1 MMLDVNK
8 VSYTYGERKIGVWA
22 IDNIY
27 ASFEPGHFYG
37 IIGPN
42 GCGKSTLL
50 DLLCGHKFP
59 DRGSVSYGGRLLSAY
74 GKKTLARNIALV
86 PQALPLNF
94 PYTAR
99 EVVTMGR
106 YPHLRRF
113 AAPTADDRDCVAA
126 VIDQCEAQLLAP
138 RYMTAL
144 SGGEK
149 QRVVFARALA
159 QDTPV
164 LLLDEP
170 CANLD
175 VCYAL
180 LLLDIA
186 AQKVKEEKRTVVA
199 VMHDINLA
207 ARYCDQLIFM
217 KDGRIQAAGATAKVL
232 DEGIL
237 KDIFGVE
244 AKLVVEPAIG
254 APQVVFLR

>member
-1 MMLDVNK
+1 MLTAERISYRYGDKKNGSFAVADVS
-8 VSYTYGERKIGVWA
+8 V
-22 IDNIY
+22 
-27 ASFEPGHFYG
+27 SFEPGRFYG

-50 DLLCGHKFP
+50 DLLCAHKQA
-59 DRGSVSYGGRLLSAY
+59 DVGTLSYNGRTLTSY
-74 GKKTLARNIALV
+74 SKKRLARQIALV
-86 PQALPLNF
+86 PQSVSLNF

-106 YPHLRRF
+106 YPHLGRF
-113 AAPTADDRDCVAA
+113 AAPTAADMDFVDHVLETCR
-126 VIDQCEAQLLAP
+126 AQELAS
-138 RYMTAL
+138 RYMTEL

-159 QDTPV
+159 QDTPMM
-164 LLLDEP
+164 LLDEP

-175 VCYAL
+175 VRYAL

-186 AQKVKEEKRTVVA
+186 AKRVQQKGRMVVA

-207 ARYCDQLIFM
+207 ARYCDHLIFM
-217 KDGRIQAAGATAKVL
+217 ESGRIRAAGPTRTVL
-232 DEGIL
+232 DRDIL
-237 KDIFGVE
+237 TDIFGVD
-244 AKLVVEPAIG
+244 AKLTMESAID

>member
-1 MMLDVNK
+1 MMLDVNG
-8 VSYTYGERKIGVWA
+8 VSYSYGDRKTGVWA
-22 IDNIY
+22 VENVF

-50 DLLCGHKFP
+50 DLLCGHKSP
-59 DRGSVSYGGRLLSAY
+59 DRGAVSYKGRLLPAY
-74 GKKTLARNIALV
+74 GKKALARNIALV
-86 PQALPLNF
+86 PQALSLNF

-106 YPHLRRF
+106 YPYLGRF
-113 AAPTADDRDCVAA
+113 AAPTADDMNCVAA
-126 VIDQCEAQLLAP
+126 VIDQCEAQSLAP
-138 RYMTAL
+138 RYMTEL

-159 QDTPV
+159 QDTPI

-175 VCYAL
+175 VRYAL

-186 AQKVKEEKRTVVA
+186 AQKVREEKQTVVA
-199 VMHDINLA
+199 VMHNINLA

-217 KDGRIQAAGATAKVL
+217 KDGRIQVAGETARVL
-232 DEGIL
+232 DEDIL
-237 KDIFGVE
+237 KNIFGVE

>member
-1 MMLDVNK
+1 MLDADRISYSYGDKKDGPFAVAD
-8 VSYTYGERKIGVWA
+8 VSV
-22 IDNIY
+22 
-27 ASFEPGHFYG
+27 SFAPGCFYG

-50 DLLCGHKFP
+50 DLLCAHKKP
-59 DRGSVSYGGRLLSAY
+59 SAGTLSYDSRPLDSY
-74 GKKTLARNIALV
+74 SKKRLARQIALV
-86 PQALPLNF
+86 PQSLSLNF

-106 YPHLRRF
+106 YPHLGRF
-113 AAPTADDRDCVAA
+113 AAPTAAEMALVDRVLDTCRARA
-126 VIDQCEAQLLAP
+126 LAP
-138 RYMTAL
+138 RYMTEL

-175 VCYAL
+175 VRYAL

-186 AQKVKEEKRTVVA
+186 ADRVRQKGRTVVA

-207 ARYCDQLIFM
+207 ARYCDHLVFM
-217 KDGRIQAAGATAKVL
+217 QSGRIRAAGPTRAVL
-232 DEGIL
+232 DREIL
-237 KDIFGVE
+237 KDIFGVD
-244 AKLVVEPAIG
+244 AKLTVEPAID

>member
-1 MMLDVNK
+1 MLEARE
-8 VSYTYGERKIGVWA
+8 VSYR
-22 IDNIY
+22 Y
-27 ASFEPGHFYG
+27 AGKNGGPFALRDVSAAFAPGRFYG

-50 DLLCGHKFP
+50 DLLCGHKRP
-59 DRGSVSYGGRLLSAY
+59 DEGGVSYRGRPLDAY
-74 GKKTLARNIALV
+74 GKKHLAQNIALV
-86 PQALPLNF
+86 PQSLFMNF
-94 PYTAR
+94 SYTAR

-106 YPHLRRF
+106 YPHLGRF
-113 AAPTADDRDCVAA
+113 AAPGAADTARVEA
-126 VIDQCEAQLLAP
+126 VLEQCKAGSLGP
-138 RYMTAL
+138 RYMTEL

-175 VCYAL
+175 IRFAL
-180 LLLDIA
+180 RLLDIA
-186 AQKVKEEKRTVVA
+186 AKRVIRENRTVVA

-207 ARYCDQLIFM
+207 ARYCDHMVFM
-217 KDGRIQAAGATAKVL
+217 NAGRIEAAGPTGDVL
-232 DEGIL
+232 ETGIL
-237 KDIFGVE
+237 KDIFGVD
-244 AKLVVEPAIG
+244 AKLVFEPAID

>member
-1 MMLDVNK
+1 MLEVNG
-8 VSYTYGERKIGVWA
+8 VSYTYGDRKAGIWVLE
-22 IDNIY
+22 NIF
-27 ASFEPGHFYG
+27 ASFKPGHFYG

-50 DLLCGHKFP
+50 DLLCGHKSP
-59 DRGSVSYGGRLLSAY
+59 DRGSVSFEGRLLSAY
-74 GKKTLARNIALV
+74 GKKVLARNIALV
-86 PQALPLNF
+86 PQSLSLNF

-106 YPHLRRF
+106 YPHLGRF
-113 AAPTADDRDCVAA
+113 AAPTAEDINCVAS
-126 VIDQCEAQLLAP
+126 VFDQCNAQSLAP
-138 RYMTAL
+138 RYMTEL

-175 VCYAL
+175 VRYAL

-186 AQKVKEEKRTVVA
+186 AEKVREEKRTVVA

-217 KDGRIQAAGATAKVL
+217 KAGRIQAAGATGKVL
-232 DEGIL
+232 DEDIL
-237 KDIFGVE
+237 KSIFGVK

>member
-1 MMLDVNK
+1 MIRAVD
-8 VSYTYGERKIGVWA
+8 VSYTYGDKKANPPAVE
-22 IDNIY
+22 NITI
-27 ASFEPGHFYG
+27 SFEPGRFYG

-50 DLLCGHKFP
+50 DLLCGHSEP
-59 DRGSVSYGGRLLSAY
+59 DHGSVSCNGRALSDW
-74 GKKTLARNIALV
+74 GKKALARNIALV
-86 PQALPLNF
+86 PQSVFLNF

-113 AAPTADDRDCVAA
+113 AAPGAEDMEIVDTVLARCGAKNLAD
-126 VIDQCEAQLLAP
+126 
-138 RYMTAL
+138 RYMTEL

-149 QRVVFARALA
+149 QRVVFARTLA
-159 QDTPV
+159 QNTPV

-180 LLLDIA
+180 LLMDIA
-186 AQKVKEEKRTVVA
+186 AERVIRENRTVVA

-207 ARYCDQLIFM
+207 ARYCDHLVFM
-217 KDGRIQAAGATAKVL
+217 KSSTIRAAGPTTEVL
-232 DEGIL
+232 DRSVLQE
-237 KDIFGVE
+237 IFGVD
-244 AKLVVEPAIG
+244 AKLSMEPAIG
-254 APQVVFLR
+254 ARQVVFLR

>member
-1 MMLDVNK
+1 MLKTDHI
-8 VSYTYGERKIGVWA
+8 SYRYDTAKNG
-22 IDNIY
+22 
-27 ASFEPGHFYG
+27 ASAVKDLSLEVVPGQFYC

-50 DLLCGHKFP
+50 DLLCGHKRP
-59 DRGSVSYGGRLLSAY
+59 DAGTVSYKDRLLSAY
-74 GKKTLARNIALV
+74 RRKHLAREIALV
-86 PQALPLNF
+86 PQSLSLNF

-106 YPHLRRF
+106 YPHLGRF
-113 AAPTADDRDCVAA
+113 ATPTAADMEQVDLVLEKCR
-126 VIDQCEAQLLAP
+126 AQDLAG
-138 RYMTAL
+138 RYMTEL

-149 QRVVFARALA
+149 QRVVFARAMA
-159 QDTPV
+159 QDTPL

-180 LLLDIA
+180 LLLDLA
-186 AQKVKEEKRTVVA
+186 AQQVKLENRTVVA

-207 ARYCDQLIFM
+207 ARYADRLVFM
-217 KDGRIQAAGATAKVL
+217 KAGRIVATGPTREIL
-232 DEGIL
+232 DKAIL
-237 KDIFGVE
+237 KEIFGVE
-244 AKLVVEPAIG
+244 AKLAIEPAFD

>member
-1 MMLDVNK
+1 MLSAK
-8 VSYTYGERKIGVWA
+8 EVSYAYGDEKTATPALRNVTV
-22 IDNIY
+22 
-27 ASFEPGHFYG
+27 SFEPGRFYG

-50 DLLCGHKFP
+50 DLLCGHKRP
-59 DRGSVSYGGRLLSAY
+59 DKGMVSFNGRPLPGY
-74 GKKTLARNIALV
+74 RKKELARNIALV
-86 PQALPLNF
+86 PQSVFLNF

-106 YPHLRRF
+106 YPHLGRF
-113 AAPTADDRDCVAA
+113 AAPAA
-126 VIDQCEAQLLAP
+126 EDMARVDAVLAQCRGQNLAH
-138 RYMTAL
+138 RYITAL

-175 VCYAL
+175 VRYAL
-180 LLLDIA
+180 LLMDIA
-186 AQKVKEEKRTVVA
+186 AKQVETDNRTVVA

-207 ARYCDQLIFM
+207 ARYCDRLIFM
-217 KDGRIQAAGATAKVL
+217 KAGGIRAAGPTGDVL
-232 DEGIL
+232 DRAIL
-237 KDIFGVE
+237 KDVFGVD
-244 AKLVVEPAIG
+244 AKLAPEPAIG
-254 APQVVFLR
+254 APHVVFLR

>member
-1 MMLDVNK
+1 MLK
-8 VSYTYGERKIGVWA
+8 TRGVSYCYGEKKTGRPAVM
-22 IDNIY
+22 DVDV
-27 ASFEPGHFYG
+27 SFEAGRFYG
-37 IIGPN
+37 VIGPN

-50 DLLCGHKFP
+50 DLLCGHKLP
-59 DRGSVSYGGRLLSAY
+59 DTGDIWFSDRPLSAY
-74 GKKTLARNIALV
+74 GKKELARNIALV
-86 PQALPLNF
+86 PQSLLLNF

-106 YPHLRRF
+106 YPYLGRF
-113 AAPTADDRDCVAA
+113 AAPTASDMEWVDRVLE
-126 VIDQCEAQLLAP
+126 QCRAKTIAP

-159 QDTPV
+159 QNTPM

-175 VCYAL
+175 VRYAL
-180 LLLDIA
+180 LLLDLA
-186 AQKVKEEKRTVVA
+186 AKNVKKMGRTVVA

-207 ARYCDQLIFM
+207 ARYCDRLVFM
-217 KDGRIQAAGATAKVL
+217 KAGRVMAAGPTEKVL
-232 DEGIL
+232 DRFIL
-237 KDIFGVE
+237 KDIFGVD
-244 AKLVVEPAIG
+244 AKLAMEPAIN